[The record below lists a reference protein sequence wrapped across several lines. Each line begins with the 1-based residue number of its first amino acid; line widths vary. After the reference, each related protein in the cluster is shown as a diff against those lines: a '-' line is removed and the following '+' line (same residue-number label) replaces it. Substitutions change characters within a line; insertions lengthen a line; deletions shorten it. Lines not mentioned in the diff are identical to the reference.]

1 MSELFL
7 KKEDFEKVFK
17 NHLKIE
23 TYSKRIE
30 SLYSDRLLRKINY
43 KPYYQ
48 RNYVWDK
55 HKASYFIESI
65 LIGTEIPP
73 LIFFNNGKTIE
84 VIDGRQRF
92 ETVKKFRNNDFSL
105 TKKGLSALKKLANNN
120 YSSLINEFSEI
131 GEIFL
136 DAKLRIIEFEIVN
149 KSDLDPL
156 LEDKIKKEIFA
167 RYNSGITPLKRP
179 EIDNA
184 IYDKEAISTHF
195 KSKLKKDP
203 SQLKLIHSLFFK
215 NNKSLKNDP
224 PIDII
229 MQFIRR
235 YLVLHRFPMKYF
247 ARGTARTELLT
258 KYFDY
263 LSDTY
268 DDIDELYEKFLYKIG
283 IVKSIKS
290 KISESRISQN
300 HLVFECLL
308 WAIFI
313 IENEEIDL
321 AEITKAN
328 LINKLI
334 HYISEN
340 IDKYPEQD
348 HHYYNEIMERYTTT
362 AKFFSDVFNIN
373 LNIYIDGNDSSK
385 EEMKTIRKRRTGIS
399 NIEEFES
406 MRLTKPDPSRTSID
420 DILTVMKRN
429 RFLIRPSYQRSEV
442 INLPKASAI
451 IESILLGVMLPAIF
465 IYKRQDGVSEV
476 IDGQQRLLTILGFL
490 GKEYIDDDGNIKL
503 SKNQKFKLRDLRILN
518 ELKSS
523 NFDDLSDDLQD
534 KIWDF
539 ELFVVEIE
547 ERLNPEFNPIDLF
560 IRLNDKPYPIRENS
574 FEMWNSWVDKDI
586 ISKIK
591 EHVKIPLDW
600 FYIKSKKQLD
610 YRDRMENEE
619 LYTLLV
625 YLEYRRL
632 YGKDKKEYL
641 DIYQKGDRIN
651 ARVRDKKDVTNVLGN
666 ITEDTNEKP
675 NFLKSINNI
684 DHLIRNLKLILLSG
698 KEYAQ
703 DINAFLSNELD
714 LIFKAGKSTRSYRRT
729 LQDFYILW
737 ELIYDIEISKD
748 TTEIINVKKEIK
760 HIFKIM
766 KNIGDS
772 ELEDNRGYK
781 IFNKTINEFKN
792 KYKPKNL

>member
-1 MSELFL
+1 MPKIFL

-17 NHLKIE
+17 DHLKIE

-92 ETVKKFRNNDFSL
+92 ETIKLFRDNELSL
-105 TKKGLSALKKLANNN
+105 TKKGMFTLKQLANKN
-120 YSSLINEFSEI
+120 YSSLINDLPEI
-131 GEIFL
+131 SEIFL

-149 KSDLDPL
+149 KSNLDPL

-184 IYDKEAISTHF
+184 VYDKEPISTHF
-195 KSKLKKDP
+195 KNKLKKDP

-215 NNKSLKNDP
+215 SNKSLKDGP
-224 PIDII
+224 PIATI

-235 YLVLHRFPMKYF
+235 YLVLHRFPIKYY

-258 KYFDY
+258 KYFEY

-268 DDIDELYEKFLYKIG
+268 NDINELYEGFLFKIR
-283 IVKSIKS
+283 IVEKIKS
-290 KISESRISQN
+290 EINKLKLPHN

-308 WAIFI
+308 WALFI
-313 IENEEIDL
+313 LESEDIDL
-321 AEITKAN
+321 NKITKAD
-328 LINKLI
+328 IIKKLV
-334 HYISEN
+334 HYISEE
-340 IDKYPEQD
+340 IDKYSEQD
-348 HHYYNEIMERYTTT
+348 HHYYNEIMNRYTAT
-362 AKFFSDVFNIN
+362 ANFFSKEFKIN
-373 LNIYIDGNDSSK
+373 LKLYVDGNYSSK
-385 EEMKTIRKRRTGIS
+385 EEMRTIRKSKIDIR

-406 MRLTKPDPSRTSID
+406 MRLTKPDPSKTSID
-420 DILTVMKRN
+420 DILTVMRRN

-490 GKEYIDDDGNIKL
+490 GKEYIDDDGKKKI

-518 ELKSS
+518 ELKSL
-523 NFDDLSDDLQD
+523 NFDDLEDDLQD

-547 ERLNPEFNPIDLF
+547 ERLNPEFNPVDLF
-560 IRLNDKPYPIRENS
+560 IRLNDKPFPIRENS
-574 FEMWNSWVDKDI
+574 FEMWNSWVDKDA

-591 EHVKIPLDW
+591 DHIKINLDW
-600 FYIKSKKQLD
+600 FYIKSKKQMGH
-610 YRDRMENEE
+610 RDRMENEE
-619 LYTLLV
+619 LYTLLA
-625 YLEYRRL
+625 YLDYRKS
-632 YGKDKKEYL
+632 YNKDKKDHL

-651 ARVRDKKDVTNVLGN
+651 ARVRNKKDVTNVMGN
-666 ITEDTNEKP
+666 ITEDKKEKTY
-675 NFLKSINNI
+675 FLNSIEKIKYFINT
-684 DHLIRNLKLILLSG
+684 LKPILLSD
-698 KEYAQ
+698 KKSDQ
-703 DINAFLSNELD
+703 NINIILSNELD
-714 LIFKAGKSTRSYRRT
+714 LIFKAGKSTRNYRRT

-737 ELIYDIEISKD
+737 VLIFDVQFDKKSTNMKDIKRD
-748 TTEIINVKKEIK
+748 IK
-760 HIFKIM
+760 NIFKTM
-766 KNIGDS
+766 KNIENS
-772 ELEDNRGYK
+772 ELENNLGYINFTKK
-781 IFNKTINEFKN
+781 ITEFKS
-792 KYKPKNL
+792 KYQPKSV